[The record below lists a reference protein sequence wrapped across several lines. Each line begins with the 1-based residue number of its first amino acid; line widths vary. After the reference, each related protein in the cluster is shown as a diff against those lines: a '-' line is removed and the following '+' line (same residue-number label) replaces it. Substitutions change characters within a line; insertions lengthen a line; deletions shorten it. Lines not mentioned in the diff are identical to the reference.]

1 MQTSGNTILITGGA
15 TGIGLSIAE
24 IFLKENNQILV
35 CGRREEKLREAK
47 QKFPELQTR
56 VCDIANAKERQ
67 GLYHWA
73 TSEFPEINFLI
84 NNAGIQRE
92 IDLTEGTKDLL
103 NGDDEIE
110 INFQAHVQLTALFI
124 PHLMKLP
131 KAAIMNV
138 TSGLGFVPLAFMPI
152 YCATKAAMHSF
163 TWSLRYQL
171 RKTSI
176 QVIELIP
183 PTVDTELDR
192 GARQSRNQV
201 YRGIPPRPVAEAMLA
216 GLKKDE
222 TEITVGQSEGLRNL
236 NRQEAEKMFLRMNG
250 GD

>member
-138 TSGLGFVPLAFMPI
+138 TSGLGFVPLA
-152 YCATKAAMHSF
+152 
-163 TWSLRYQL
+163 
-171 RKTSI
+171 
-176 QVIELIP
+176 
-183 PTVDTELDR
+183 
-192 GARQSRNQV
+192 
-201 YRGIPPRPVAEAMLA
+201 
-216 GLKKDE
+216 
-222 TEITVGQSEGLRNL
+222 
-236 NRQEAEKMFLRMNG
+236 
-250 GD
+250 